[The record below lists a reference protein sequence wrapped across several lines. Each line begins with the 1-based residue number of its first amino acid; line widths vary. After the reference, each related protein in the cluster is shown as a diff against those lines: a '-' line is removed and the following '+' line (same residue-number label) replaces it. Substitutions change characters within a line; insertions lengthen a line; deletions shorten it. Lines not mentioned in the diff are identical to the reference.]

1 MTTLNSIS
9 RRDVLAMGLMAALP
23 VALLSEV
30 TRAAAAPN
38 SAAMHTLDRF
48 IAGYCEAMNAPGLT
62 LGLAGAEGPLRA
74 SSYGYVDIAAKI
86 PVSPSHLFEIGSITK
101 SFVALVILQL
111 HEEGKLDLQAPIHGY
126 LPWLAMETG
135 FGDILVHHLL
145 THSSGMPDDAPL
157 FPSSPLRRPRQAH
170 KPGTEFH
177 YCNWGYDVLGH
188 LIETLDGRSWS
199 AAVSERILKPI
210 GMLDTAPIITS
221 AVRPRI
227 AQSYVPLHDDRP
239 YPRHAPIVPAGNLA
253 VDFAAGSIAST
264 PKDMNLYMQALL
276 NRGEIHGRRIVSEE
290 SFKLFSTRHIA
301 APAFGP
307 TAGYG
312 YGIAVD
318 TLDGHVRLRHTGGM
332 VSFMSAMHLDLDARF
347 GAFASINAQLGYRPN
362 PVAQLALQLLRSE
375 KEHGK
380 PPANPEFD
388 AAAKVEAAQSYSGVY
403 TSGNGRRIEI
413 KNDSARLS
421 LIVDGRTIPLQQSE
435 DGSFIAEHG
444 GFDLFPIVFERAAAS
459 SSADADNSKQPV
471 TALSCGAD
479 WFARDEYH
487 GQSPLEASPVLARY
501 VGKYYSE
508 NPWYGVIR
516 VVQRQ
521 RRLWMGGTE
530 PLTAIGNYLFRV
542 GEQPSS
548 PSVAEFSEWVDDV
561 PNFLWLDGVQ
571 FRRIGDV
578 NS

>member
-1 MTTLNSIS
+1 LNSIS
-9 RRDVLAMGLMAALP
+9 RRDMLAMGLLAALP
-23 VALLSEV
+23 GTLLSEAA
-30 TRAAAAPN
+30 RAAAAPAN
-38 SAAMHTLDRF
+38 TAAMHALDRF

-62 LGLAGAEGPLRA
+62 LGLAGAEGPLRV

-111 HEEGKLDLQAPIHGY
+111 HEEGKVDLQAPIHGY
-126 LPWLAMETG
+126 LPWLAMQTD

-157 FPSSPLRRPRQAH
+157 FPSSPQRRPRQAL

-199 AAVSERILKPI
+199 AAVNERILKPI

-227 AQSYVPLHDDRP
+227 AQSYMPLHDDRP

-276 NRGEIHGRRIVSEE
+276 NRGAINGRRIVSEE

-332 VSFMSAMHLDLDARF
+332 VSFMSAMHLDLDSRF

-362 PVAQLALQLLRSE
+362 PVVQLALQLLRSE
-375 KEHGK
+375 KEHSK
-380 PPANPEFD
+380 PPATPEFD
-388 AAAKVEAAQSYSGVY
+388 AAANVEAVQSYDGVY
-403 TSGNGRRIEI
+403 TARNGRRIEI
-413 KNDSARLS
+413 KNDSIRLN

-435 DGSFIAEHG
+435 DGSFIAEHA
-444 GFDLFPIVFERAAAS
+444 GFDLFPIVFERAASS
-459 SSADADNSKQPV
+459 SSADADKSKRLI
-471 TALSCGAD
+471 TALSCGPD
-479 WFARDEYH
+479 WFAREGYRE
-487 GQSPLEASPVLARY
+487 SPLEASPVLARY

-521 RRLWMGGTE
+521 RQLWMGGTE
-530 PLTAIGNYLFRV
+530 PLTAIGNHLFRV

-548 PSVAEFSEWVDDV
+548 PSVVEFSEWVDDV
-561 PNFLWLDGVQ
+561 PNFLWLDGAQ

-578 NS
+578 S

>member
-1 MTTLNSIS
+1 VTTLNSIS
-9 RRDVLAMGLMAALP
+9 RRDMLAMGLLAALP
-23 VALLSEV
+23 GALLSEV
-30 TRAAAAPN
+30 ARAAAAPN

-62 LGLAGAEGPLRA
+62 LGLAGAEGPLRV

-86 PVSPSHLFEIGSITK
+86 PASPSHLFEIGSITK

-111 HEEGKLDLQAPIHGY
+111 HEEGKVDLQAPIHGY
-126 LPWLAMETG
+126 LPWLAMQTD

-157 FPSSPLRRPRQAH
+157 FPSSPQRRPRQAL

-188 LIETLDGRSWS
+188 LIEALDGRSWS
-199 AAVSERILKPI
+199 AAVNERILKPI

-227 AQSYVPLHDDRP
+227 AQSYMPLHDDRP

-332 VSFMSAMHLDLDARF
+332 VSFMSAMHLDLDSRF

-362 PVAQLALQLLRSE
+362 PVVQLALQLLRSE
-375 KEHGK
+375 KEHSR
-380 PPANPEFD
+380 PPATPEFD

-403 TSGNGRRIEI
+403 TAGNGRRIEI
-413 KNDSARLS
+413 KNDSVRLN

-435 DGSFIAEHG
+435 DGTFIAEHA
-444 GFDLFPIVFERAAAS
+444 GFDLFPIVFERAAGS
-459 SSADADNSKQPV
+459 SSADADKSKRAI
-471 TALSCGAD
+471 TALSCGPD
-479 WFARDEYH
+479 WFAREGYRE
-487 GQSPLEASPVLARY
+487 SPLEASPVLARY

-521 RRLWMGGTE
+521 RQLWMGGTE
-530 PLTAIGNYLFRV
+530 PLTAIGNHLFRV

-548 PSVAEFSEWVDDV
+548 PSVVEFSEWVDEV
-561 PNFLWLDGVQ
+561 PNFLWLDGAQ

-578 NS
+578 S

>member
-1 MTTLNSIS
+1 MTTIHSMS
-9 RRDVLAMGLMAALP
+9 RRDILAMGLLAALP
-23 VALLSEV
+23 GALLSEI
-30 TRAAAAPN
+30 TRAAAVPN
-38 SAAMHTLDRF
+38 SAAMHALDRF
-48 IAGYCEAMNAPGLT
+48 ITGYCEAMNAPGLT
-62 LGLAGAEGPLRA
+62 LGLAGADGPLQVA
-74 SSYGYVDIAAKI
+74 SYGYVDVAAKI
-86 PVSPSHLFEIGSITK
+86 PVTPSHLFEIGSITK

-111 HEEGKLDLQAPIHGY
+111 HEEGKVDLQAPIHGY
-126 LPWLAMETG
+126 LPWLAMETD
-135 FGDILVHHLL
+135 FGDILIHHLL
-145 THSSGMPDDAPL
+145 THSSGMPDDPPL
-157 FPSSPLRRPRQAH
+157 FPSSPQRRPRQAF
-170 KPGTEFH
+170 KPGSEFH

-188 LIETLDGRSWS
+188 LIETLDGRPWA
-199 AAVSERILKPI
+199 AAVKERILKPI

-276 NRGEIHGRRIVSEE
+276 NRGEIRGRRIVSEE
-290 SFKLFSTRHIA
+290 SFKLFSTHHIA
-301 APAFGP
+301 APPFGR

-332 VSFMSAMHLDLDARF
+332 VSFMSAMHLDLDSRF

-362 PVAQLALQLLRSE
+362 PVVQLALQLLRSE
-375 KEHGK
+375 KEHTK
-380 PPANPEFD
+380 PPTAPQFD

-403 TSGNGRRIEI
+403 TSADGRRIEI
-413 KNDSARLS
+413 KSDSDRLN
-421 LIVDGRTIPLQQSE
+421 LAVDGHTLPLQRSE
-435 DGSFIAEHG
+435 DGSFIADHPG
-444 GFDLFPIVFERAAAS
+444 LDLFPIVFERAS
-459 SSADADNSKQPV
+459 DPSATNSTDKSTRPI
-471 TALSCGAD
+471 TALSCGGD
-479 WFARDEYH
+479 WFARTGY
-487 GQSPLEASPVLARY
+487 QAQVPLKPSPALAKY

-508 NPWYGVIR
+508 NPWNGVIR

-521 RRLWMGGTE
+521 RQLWIGGTE

-548 PSVAEFSEWVDDV
+548 PEVAEFSEWVDEV
-561 PNFLWLDGVQ
+561 PNLLWFDGAQ
-571 FRRIGDV
+571 FRRVGDIT
-578 NS
+578 